1 MQQPLHYPAISPGA
15 PGTLEMIGLV
25 FISVYDIFLL
35 LHEGKFHQILYI
47 LCLDSPWE
55 RKGLAPSSDEPSKK
69 FPVISHASVN
79 FKLREK
85 KWIHKRAQS
94 GVAQLACPFLCAQL
108 CVFSSV
114 VLPLLSPSPPP
125 PLFLFLSHLPSPF
138 LLFSVWI
145 TQSLSFY
152 SPLHLS
158 LQWMPL

>member
-1 MQQPLHYPAISPGA
+1 
-15 PGTLEMIGLV
+15 MIGLV

-47 LCLDSPWE
+47 LCLDRPSE

-79 FKLREK
+79 FKLRGK
-85 KWIHKRAQS
+85 KVDSQASPKRRS
-94 GVAQLACPFLCAQL
+94 TACVSLSLCSALCFLL
-108 CVFSSV
+108 CR
-114 VLPLLSPSPPP
+114 SPSPLASPP
-125 PLFLFLSHLPSPF
+125 PLLFLSHLLSHS

-158 LQWMPL
+158 LQ